1 MLPKDVQNRKKNP
14 RELKVLAHNGTWFDF
29 KLIIA
34 ALADYCDDN
43 DLKVLGKSTESIMS
57 FTIENINDT
66 GVKVRFHSK
75 KHLSEPME
83 NLTNSLSN
91 NFHNKNCED
100 KRKNSIIYYHKKAF
114 RCNKCNKK
122 VTAWK
127 VSKYGVISGPYF
139 PAFGLNTERY
149 KVSLCIQSKCGKIR
163 TRDNSLFGH
172 FSRGELIKIL

>member
-14 RELKVLAHNGTWFDF
+14 RELKVLAHNGTGFDF

-75 KHLSEPME
+75 KQLSEPME

-100 KRKNSIIYYHKKAF
+100 KCKNSIIYYHKKAF

-122 VTAWK
+122 VTA
-127 VSKYGVISGPYF
+127 
-139 PAFGLNTERY
+139 
-149 KVSLCIQSKCGKIR
+149 
-163 TRDNSLFGH
+163 
-172 FSRGELIKIL
+172 